1 MISAVI
7 SSDLVNCSLIKGN
20 RGNTLITRTSYIT
33 FLVCKQQN
41 INSQFFTARSTNL
54 ANLN

>member
-7 SSDLVNCSLIKGN
+7 SSDLVNCSPIKGN